1 MATKLPRNVLKF
13 FQETGA
19 QGGKARA
26 ERHSKEKLSEWGKA
40 GGRPPKSGKTPAT
53 KGGR

>member
-1 MATKLPRNVLKF
+1 MPKKLPPSILKF

-26 ERHSKEKLSEWGKA
+26 KKHSKKQLSAWGKL
-40 GGRPPKSGKTPAT
+40 GGRPISRRKVK
-53 KGGR
+53 KGGK